1 MLISKQKFN
10 RAEAFKTAIID
21 IGSNSVRM
29 VILKGLKRYPEY
41 FYNEKVMCKLGFG
54 VKAKGSL
61 NPEGVTLAFKTL
73 TRFSLL
79 IAKMKVDKTIGVATA
94 AVRESKDGKDFLG
107 KVSKEIGISF
117 RILSGRQEA
126 KYSAKGVLFGW
137 PKANGLV
144 CDIGGFSVEFCEVL
158 KGEILS
164 TQSANLGPLAFTD
177 GKETEGEKRL
187 IKKSLKNIKS
197 KLTRKNKSVFL
208 VGGAWRALA
217 KVDMELKGYPLKI
230 LHEYRIRSKEIE
242 DTASWCLSQSDVE
255 IIKRTGLSKVRVSSL
270 KHACRLILDLILILK
285 PDKFFVSSYGI
296 REGLFFEKLD
306 ECVKVQ
312 DPLIEVS
319 LDYEKR
325 SARFPG
331 FGVELYDWVL
341 PIFSK
346 LTKLEKKLV
355 LSACLL
361 HDTIWFAHP
370 DYRSELCVETITRAN
385 MVGIDHSGRLFL
397 GLALAFRYK
406 GGTQISELPTF
417 KILRRRDKE
426 KAIILGKAMRLGA
439 LLSGS
444 ALGGLRKAK
453 LNVFS
458 KELVLM
464 IDEDVKSLAGGIVK
478 KRLLSLGDALNLKAK
493 LVIENV

>member
-197 KLTRKNKSVFL
+197 KLTRKNKSIFL

-331 FGVELYDWVL
+331 FGAELYDWVL